1 MSSQEYFMQKKMIVL
16 IAMIFCCVLCQAL
29 TITGGN
35 LNTVNINNGVNGYVY
50 STAINYGINY
60 GTWGTT
66 TIATFTPNA
75 DERIQILGVGLGGDL
90 GGGASTTVFKIY
102 GGGLNFQF
110 YAGST
115 SYSSGSNLYLGTTAY
130 GLLTQIG
137 GVAAMTANLGET
149 VYIQNLLNI
158 DPDGQAIQNAT
169 DPFGN
174 TFNDYSNDTS
184 ARRVWI
190 NYTVVAVPEASTFVL
205 LSLSGFMMAFLR
217 RYIR

>member
-1 MSSQEYFMQKKMIVL
+1 MQKKL
-16 IAMIFCCVLCQAL
+16 MIFSTLFFFSIFCHAL
-29 TITGGN
+29 TISGGY
-35 LNTVNINNGVNGYVY
+35 LNTVNINNGANGYVY
-50 STAINYGINY
+50 STAINYDLNY
-60 GTWGTT
+60 TIWGNT

-75 DERIQILGVGLGGDL
+75 DETIQILGVGLGGDL
-90 GGGASTTVFKIY
+90 GGGAATTVFKIY

-115 SYSSGSNLYLGTTAY
+115 SYSQNSNLYLGTTAY

-137 GVAAMTANLGET
+137 GVAAMTANMGET

-158 DPDGQAIQNAT
+158 DPDGQAIQNTT

-174 TFNDYSNDTS
+174 TFSDYSSNTH

-190 NYTVVAVPEASTFVL
+190 NYAVISIPEASTFIL
-205 LSLSGFMMAFLR
+205 MGLSGLLIGLFR
-217 RYIR
+217 RYTK